1 MKIAGTAWICFAVS
15 FASHV
20 LATDYA
26 CCVKLTKEV
35 YKELIKPP
43 DKAVKCLGF
52 MDRLDIPTLIESSKA
67 NKRVVCCLN
76 ISFTEIS
83 VTGANGNGHLFS
95 EYDCSLGAYKPTE
108 KKKSQGS

>member
-26 CCVKLTKEV
+26 CCAKLTKEV
-35 YKELIKPP
+35 YKERIKSP
-43 DKAVKCLGF
+43 DKPMRCLGL
-52 MDRLDIPTLIESSKA
+52 MDRLDIPTLVESSKA
-67 NKRVVCCLN
+67 NNRVVCCLN

-83 VTGANGNGHLFS
+83 VTGTQGDGHLFS
-95 EYDCSLGAYKPTE
+95 EYDCSLGAYNPTE
-108 KKKSQGS
+108 KKSQGS